1 MTSRDTAENP
11 GGGTGWYV
19 DLLFVVVLAAVV
31 RVWAAQNELWLDEIW
46 SLLAFVR
53 GDHAPLDT
61 FTQHHDNNHY
71 LNTLW
76 MFVVGAESRH
86 WVWYRLPSI
95 VAGVATVLLAARFAL
110 RWGRRESFLTAILAA
125 ASYVLIVYA
134 SEARGYAMAGCFA
147 LLGVLAL
154 ERFIATRG
162 WRANLLYALATVLAL
177 LAHLTA
183 VTFFAGAMLWSAVA
197 LARRQK
203 SIGRTAID
211 LARLHVAPCV
221 ALALVYW
228 FDVRGMIIGGGE
240 GYVLSEVLGRTGALA
255 LGSFATQ
262 PYVQMAFAL
271 LATGIGVVVLVRL
284 YFAGDDAWVF
294 FLTTIFVA
302 PAAILFLRDTPV
314 LYERYFYLSLM
325 FYLPVLGYLL
335 GWLWSLPRSG
345 PWLARAVLV
354 AIVLGNATLTWKFLR
369 VGRGGF
375 YDAVQYMAE
384 HSVEPEIRA
393 TTDNPFDCR
402 LYLVYYAG
410 FLPGDR
416 QLALYDDTRELANSP
431 EWIVSCKPGRV
442 FAPLPVVANSQ
453 RAAQERYVL
462 VREYPC
468 SDLSGYNC
476 ALYQR
481 EDLAARQAER

>member
-1 MTSRDTAENP
+1 MTSRDKAESP
-11 GGGTGWYV
+11 ERGTGWYV
-19 DLLFVVVLAAVV
+19 DLGLVVVLAAVI
-31 RVWAAQNELWLDEIW
+31 RVWAAQDELWLDEIW

-53 GDHAPLDT
+53 GDHSPLDT

-76 MFVVGAESRH
+76 MFVVGPNSRH

-95 VAGVATVLLAARFAL
+95 VAGVATVVLAARLAL
-110 RWGRRESFLTAILAA
+110 RWGRRESFLTAVLAA

-147 LLGVLAL
+147 LLALLAL
-154 ERFIATRG
+154 ERFIDARG
-162 WRANLLYALATVLAL
+162 WGANLLYALATVLAC

-183 VTFFAGAMLWSAVA
+183 VTFFAGAVVWSAVA
-197 LARRQK
+197 LVRRQK
-203 SIGRTAID
+203 SSGQTALD
-211 LARLHVAPCV
+211 LVRLHAVPGV

-255 LGSFATQ
+255 IGSFATR
-262 PYVQMAFAL
+262 PLVQMAFAW
-271 LATGIGVVVLVRL
+271 LATGIGALVLVRL
-284 YFAGDDAWVF
+284 YRAGDDLWVF
-294 FLTTIFVA
+294 LLTTIFVA
-302 PAAILFLRDTPV
+302 PAAVLLVRDTPV
-314 LYERYFYLSLM
+314 LYERYFYLSLV
-325 FYLPVLGYLL
+325 FYLPMLGYLL
-335 GWLWSLPRSG
+335 GWLWSLPRFG
-345 PWLARAVLV
+345 PWLARVVLV
-354 AIVLGNATLTWKFLR
+354 AIVLGNVTLTWRFLR

-375 YDAVQYMAE
+375 YDAVKYMAE
-384 HSVEPEIRA
+384 HSVEPEIRV

-402 LYLVYYAG
+402 LYLAFYAG

-416 QLALYDDTRELANSP
+416 QLALYDDTRELATSP
-431 EWIVSCKPGRV
+431 EWIVSCRAERNFV
-442 FAPLPVVANSQ
+442 PLPVVANSQ

-462 VREYPC
+462 VRQYPC